1 MRLHLGIP
9 LFVLV
14 LAAAQAGCG
23 SDAGSTTSGSSDT
36 SAADTSSGSDGT
48 SDTAKDTASGPQ
60 VHLRGVAYRFAPGA
74 QERIA
79 DATISVVELPGVS
92 TKTDAQGHYDL
103 AVPKGATVTP
113 MIAAQGYH
121 SMTLQTFDNV
131 QSDLE
136 HVHFQTPD
144 DGIFAVLSGVVG
156 VTPDEQHCIIASTT
170 STKAIQGLTYEQ
182 FRAFGAHGVADAT
195 ASGTPDLP
203 PTMYFDANTVPDK
216 SLKATT
222 ADGGVLWTNVPPG
235 VYTISASHPTKKF
248 ATFIATCKG
257 GGLVNANPPWG
268 LKEL

>member
-1 MRLHLGIP
+1 MRLHLAVP
-9 LFVLV
+9 VFVLV
-14 LAAAQAGCG
+14 LAACG
-23 SDAGSTTSGSSDT
+23 SDATSTTTSSSDAGG
-36 SAADTSSGSDGT
+36 SDTSSG
-48 SDTAKDTASGPQ
+48 AQ

-74 QERIA
+74 QERVA
-79 DATISVVELPGVS
+79 DATIGVVELPGIS

-113 MIAAQGYH
+113 TISAAGYH
-121 SMTLQTFDNV
+121 SMTLQTFANV
-131 QSDLE
+131 QTDLE

-156 VTPDEQHCIIASTT
+156 VTPDDQHCIIASTT

-195 ASGTPDLP
+195 ATGKPDLP
-203 PTMYFDANTVPDK
+203 PTLYFDANTVPDK
-216 SLKATT
+216 TLKATT

-248 ATFIATCKG
+248 ATFTATCKG